1 MIKKNSIAIIPARG
15 GSKRIPG
22 KNFKNFLKKPIIAYT
37 IKSLQKSKL
46 FDKIVV
52 STDSPQIAK
61 VSKKYGAEV
70 PFLRPKKLSG
80 DSIDERPAI
89 QHCLTYYEKKGLKFT
104 RVCTVYPA
112 NPFLEISDL
121 KKGLSLLKKKKNGYV
136 FSATEYLFPYLRSFV
151 KNKKKIKPLF
161 KKNILS
167 RSQDLKQKILADA
180 GSFYWGNTTNWL
192 SKSEKTAITPN
203 SDIIL
208 IPNWRYH
215 DIDTHE
221 DWKRAELFYKA
232 LKLNKK

>member
-121 KKGLSLLKKKKNGYV
+121 KKGLSLLKKKRMDM
-136 FSATEYLFPYLRSFV
+136 FSQQQNICFPIYDHLL
-151 KNKKKIKPLF
+151 KIKKKLNLCL
-161 KKNILS
+161 KKIFY
-167 RSQDLKQKILADA
+167 QDHK
-180 GSFYWGNTTNWL
+180 TL
-192 SKSEKTAITPN
+192 SKK
-203 SDIIL
+203 
-208 IPNWRYH
+208 
-215 DIDTHE
+215 
-221 DWKRAELFYKA
+221 F
-232 LKLNKK
+232 